1 MKKAI
6 DGNSTVI
13 ISCPSNVCQNKSGN
27 EGFKVGFGTNLKKP
41 EFRKISD
48 YVWEI
53 DPAFKKGMRVPAR
66 VYATR
71 KLLDDM
77 DLQVYDQLT
86 NVATLP
92 GIVRHAY
99 CMPDGHIF
107 FS

>member
-1 MKKAI
+1 MA
-6 DGNSTVI
+6 
-13 ISCPSNVCQNKSGN
+13 
-27 EGFKVGFGTNLKKP
+27 FGEALRKP
-41 EFRKISD
+41 EFNKITD

-53 DPAFKKGMRVPAR
+53 DPSFKQGMRVPAR
-66 VYATR
+66 VYATK

-99 CMPDGHIF
+99 CMPDGHISF
-107 FS
+107 N